1 MNRWIQ
7 LKNFIR
13 REIVL
18 CAALIL
24 AAASSLLHTPKA
36 SYIDWQVLGVL
47 LSLMLV
53 VSGLK
58 SVKLLD
64 YLALRLLKSCTAY
77 RQVTLALVGI
87 TFAAS
92 MFVTNDVALI
102 TFVPLTLVIGK
113 RAHMDMAQVIIL
125 QTLAAN
131 LGSMLTPCGN
141 PQNLF
146 LYAHYDYTAAGFF
159 GVMAW
164 PTLMAVVLIGILIY
178 RRRDAVLTLKLPVL
192 QRPDIRLT
200 AVYLVLL
207 VLNLAAVLHVV
218 DKMLAL
224 AVTAGAVL
232 LLNRK
237 LFVQVD
243 YVLLVT
249 FMGFFIFTGN
259 IAHTDAVKYLQSILG
274 TAGGTYLAG
283 ALASQFISNVPAA
296 MLLAGFTHEADA
308 LLLGV
313 NIGGLG
319 TLIASMA
326 SLISYKLFAAE
337 HPYQAASYLKMFLYY
352 NFGSLL
358 LLGGAVYLLYIY

>member
-1 MNRWIQ
+1 M
-7 LKNFIR
+7 KNFIR

-18 CAALIL
+18 CAALVL
-24 AAASSLLHTPKA
+24 AAASSLLNKPKI

-77 RQVTLALVGI
+77 RQVTLVLVGI

-102 TFVPLTLVIGK
+102 TFVPLALAIGK
-113 RAHMDMAQVIIL
+113 RAHMDVAQVVIL

-164 PTLMAVVLIGILIY
+164 PTLLAVALIGILIY
-178 RRRDAVLTLKLPVL
+178 RRRNAVLTLTLPVL
-192 QRPDIRLT
+192 KRPDIKLT
-200 AVYLVLL
+200 AVYLALL
-207 VLNLAAVLHVV
+207 ALNLAAVLHVV
-218 DKMLAL
+218 DKLMTLG
-224 AVTAGAVL
+224 VTAGAVL

-237 LFVQVD
+237 LFAQVD

-259 IAHTDAVKYLQSILG
+259 IAHTSAVKYLESTLG
-274 TAGGTYLAG
+274 TAGGTYFAG
-283 ALASQFISNVPAA
+283 ALVSQFISNVPAA
-296 MLLAGFTHEADA
+296 MLLAGFTNEADA

-337 HPYQAASYLKMFLYY
+337 HPYQAGSYLKMFLYY
-352 NFGSLL
+352 NFCSLL
-358 LLGGAVYLLYIY
+358 LLGGTVYLLRIY